1 MEVKP
6 RANDSDSDDMTSDS
20 VYEVARTNE
29 QLKEYRYG
37 HSRDLMLENAAYTS
51 ARGCVINARTA

>member
-1 MEVKP
+1 MDSKP

-29 QLKEYRYG
+29 QLMEYRYVLEI
-37 HSRDLMLENAAYTS
+37 HSNFAKERFAN
-51 ARGCVINARTA
+51 